1 MITREQVQ
9 KMPTEYRDA
18 LKETFQAMHEAAER
32 AETEAALAFAETL
45 EPRMRAVSMRAS
57 GQVELLK
64 TLLNMIK

>member
-18 LKETFQAMHEAAER
+18 LKETFKTMFDAAQRTEA
-32 AETEAALAFAETL
+32 EAALAFADTL
-45 EPRMRAVSMRAS
+45 EPRMRAVSMRAA